1 MLMCCLWLLLCATM
15 EHMAFENSFCGMHLD
30 QLFVG
35 RFYFVKPLSAVGRT
49 VSCENVFEKNLRL
62 DLSFVCGHVIYDIV
76 LIWFCYDS

>member
-1 MLMCCLWLLLCATM
+1 M

-62 DLSFVCGHVIYDIV
+62 DLSFVCGHVIYDIL